1 MTKKTMISVIGLI
14 LASFTGCTDGGADP
28 ASNNTGGNVP
38 VVTPYVQ
45 DLIGIRGHYGGG
57 SLKERGFVWVK
68 TEKLDA
74 SSYTYWKHRQSSECL
89 KVQTTNGRYVS
100 LRTIPAYDCEKK

>member
-1 MTKKTMISVIGLI
+1 MGLT
-14 LASFTGCTDGGADP
+14 LTSFTGCTQEGTDSTA
-28 ASNNTGGNVP
+28 NNTGVISP
-38 VVTPYVQ
+38 VATPYVQ
-45 DLIGIRGHYGGG
+45 DLIGVKGRDGGG

-89 KVQTTNGRYVS
+89 KVQTTNGCYVS